1 MLREG
6 DDDPEG
12 SVEVVAVNEESRIL
26 LQTKNKIVFGKS
38 EKEKIKEY
46 SHTLFEFSLE
56 LQDNTIFFSFNRTFF
71 PLLRFWVFYY
81 TGKLCYYTMCHGFG
95 QAQLG

>member
-12 SVEVVAVNEESRIL
+12 SVEVVTVNEESRIL

-46 SHTLFEFSLE
+46 SHTSFEFSLE
-56 LQDNTIFFSFNRTFF
+56 LLDNTIFSHLTERFF
-71 PLLRFWVFYY
+71 HSYVFGYFIILANFA
-81 TGKLCYYTMCHGFG
+81 TTRCVMDLDKLN
-95 QAQLG
+95 